1 LANLFDSLL
10 RGPTEE
16 VATDDSAGAPAD
28 VATEDAAGSEGVAE
42 LLEVPL
48 LELNVIAE
56 VQDTT
61 WLTELWTDVQT
72 APLQFFGNLFVDLG
86 VGLLL
91 FGVLW
96 FFIDRWARAARDVI
110 ARRELWDDA
119 QKEAER
125 GRLVV
130 LRRYLITA
138 SAVLGGALTLG
149 LFALRHRVPILQTL
163 ALAVR
168 NWLLGGGLGRIASVI
183 IVGVLVYVLLR
194 LVRKTARALTPISG
208 QRFERQVARA
218 ATIRNVVES
227 SARIV
232 LITFFVLFVLA
243 QAGANVSAL
252 LTGVGILGLA
262 VSFGA
267 QSLVKDVIT
276 GFFIL
281 AEDQFGVGDVVT
293 IGGLSGAV
301 ESVNLRITTLRSLDG
316 QVHVIPNGQIDKV
329 TVASKDWSRAV
340 VDVEV
345 SYRSDLDRALEV
357 ISDEAAKLT
366 EALGWSWRVVG
377 LPEVTGV
384 EALGA
389 SGVVIRVLFR
399 TLPKE
404 QWGVSRE
411 FRRRIKNRL
420 EREGIEIPY
429 PHVTLYWGEGQKP
442 TLGEA
447 KEALAE
453 HASGGRERH
462 P

>member
-1 LANLFDSLL
+1 MANLLNSLFQ
-10 RGPTEE
+10 GT
-16 VATDDSAGAPAD
+16 APAD
-28 VATEDAAGSEGVAE
+28 EAAPDAPTGAATADPTGGAEGTAAE

-86 VGLLL
+86 IGLLL
-91 FGVLW
+91 FGALW

-110 ARRELWDDA
+110 AKRELWDDA

-125 GRLVV
+125 GRTMV

-138 SAVLGGALTLG
+138 SAVLGALLTLG

-168 NWLLGGGLGRIASVI
+168 DWLLGGGLGRIISVI
-183 IVGVLVYVLLR
+183 IVGALIYVLLR

-293 IGGLSGAV
+293 IGNFSGAV

-357 ISDEAAKLT
+357 ITDEAEKLT

-442 TLGEA
+442 ALGGGPEA
-447 KEALAE
+447 RAE
-453 HASGGRERH
+453 HAPREREH
-462 P
+462 S

>member
-10 RGPTEE
+10 QGPTEE
-16 VATDDSAGAPAD
+16 VATDDPAGAPAG
-28 VATEDAAGSEGVAE
+28 VATEDAAGGEGVAE

-86 VGLLL
+86 IGLLL

-125 GRLVV
+125 GRTMV
-130 LRRYLITA
+130 LRRYLMTA

-357 ISDEAAKLT
+357 ISDEAEKLT